1 MEPQTIPTLLTESE
15 AAEYLGISKKTLQRW
30 RFSRRG
36 PNYVRVAG
44 KLIRYHQAILDA
56 WMDQQTI
63 KHENGGQL

>member
-44 KLIRYHQAILDA
+44 KLIRYHQVVLDM

-63 KHENGGQL
+63 KHKNGGQR